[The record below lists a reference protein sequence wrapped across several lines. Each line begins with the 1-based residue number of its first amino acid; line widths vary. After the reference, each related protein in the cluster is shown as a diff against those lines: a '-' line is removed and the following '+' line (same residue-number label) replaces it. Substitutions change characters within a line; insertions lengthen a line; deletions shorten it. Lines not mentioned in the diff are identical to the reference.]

1 MQAAACTF
9 LYVARC
15 LSRTGPGHL
24 TTTGGA
30 EAGLLEPAGPTPP
43 RVHDWRGREEADTA
57 RPREDETTSERAA
70 AGRGAGKRLATE
82 GGDAVCL
89 YWAYSLVLGRDRGC
103 SPGSPGRRSAPAHGP
118 TLAPT
123 LLQSYLGGS
132 SSRSSVPPASSST
145 CPPSTRGRRGCR
157 VGGGRHWRKG
167 SRGDGVAKGTPIGPL
182 STTHEPVASPCGMA
196 CP

>member
-1 MQAAACTF
+1 
-9 LYVARC
+9 
-15 LSRTGPGHL
+15 
-24 TTTGGA
+24 
-30 EAGLLEPAGPTPP
+30 
-43 RVHDWRGREEADTA
+43 
-57 RPREDETTSERAA
+57 
-70 AGRGAGKRLATE
+70 
-82 GGDAVCL
+82 L

-103 SPGSPGRRSAPAHGP
+103 SPDSPRRRSAPAQGP

-196 CP
+196 CPKVDLPRFCLHLAGTPDDAQPGVSFRPTSLCATGTSTNATTPITPLRSILEFVAWWVGSAVTC